1 MLSTLK
7 GDIRYTPTTVFMTFP
22 WPDPV
27 SEEIVERIAEATKRV
42 VEQRQ
47 KICATE
53 NFGLTRLYNLVDEGA
68 YADLKALHREL
79 DEAVTAA
86 YGWPKAVAQDSEEL
100 VIRLL
105 QLNKEIAAG
114 QRPYAPF
121 GTKDDQGT
129 LDIGV

>member
-1 MLSTLK
+1 
-7 GDIRYTPTTVFMTFP
+7 MTFP

-27 SEEIVERIAEATKRV
+27 SEEIAERVAGVTRKII
-42 VEQRQ
+42 EQRQ
-47 KICATE
+47 KICAAE

-79 DEAVTAA
+79 DEAVATA
-86 YGWPKAVAQDSEEL
+86 YGWPKTVAQDSEEI
-100 VIRLL
+100 VSRLL
-105 QLNKEIAAG
+105 QLNKEITTG

-121 GTKDDQGT
+121 GTRDDQGA